1 MNIRNTKI
9 QELEKNMKKQKTKV
23 KMSISI
29 KLLVMSIAPIFILAV
44 IMTIY
49 SISALSSAL
58 QKESLD
64 GLHMLTES
72 IGSGY
77 AAIDY
82 GDYHINSNGE
92 LYKGDFNITQ
102 NTAVLDS
109 FVKNSNVE
117 ITIFYGDTRYATTI
131 IDSATSKRI
140 IGTKASATVISEV
153 LNSGK
158 NYQATKLTIN
168 NQPYNAYYIPLKNT
182 DGKTVG
188 MAFAG
193 EPSTYL
199 TNYIK
204 EKAIGIIIIAVGI
217 MAISTIFIVIFSRTI
232 SGAIKKA
239 ELAINDLSRGNL
251 NISLDKKVITRNDE
265 IGTMGRSLNT
275 LIHKLQNIIGNI
287 KNSSTILLK
296 SGDSLEVM
304 AALTSR
310 TTDEISNAVSEISS
324 GAVAQAED
332 IEKATTQV
340 VIMGNS
346 IEDIVSGV
354 SKLDDTSYKMKKSGD
369 ETFEIIED
377 LSKSNDKTTEA
388 IQRIDA
394 HVHATDESV
403 RQIQSAVAV
412 ITSIAN
418 QTNLLSLNASIEA
431 ARAGEAGRGF
441 AVVATEI
448 KNLSEE
454 SNSSAKKI
462 EEVISK
468 LSSDSQSTVEVMNQV
483 KAIIE
488 EQQKKLDET
497 KVKFLEV
504 NNGIDSSIQ
513 DTSVIKNQSDVCDTS
528 RKNVEDIIQNLAA
541 VSEEN
546 AASTEQ
552 TTASMQELN
561 ATINLLAESA
571 GELKR
576 LSEDLDDNMKFFQ
589 L

>member
-1 MNIRNTKI
+1 MDVKNTKR
-9 QELEKNMKKQKTKV
+9 QELEKSMKKEKTKV
-23 KMSISI
+23 KVGISF
-29 KLLVMSIAPIFILAV
+29 KLLVMAIVPIFILAV

-58 QKESLD
+58 KKESLD
-64 GLHMLTES
+64 GLHILTES

-77 AAIDY
+77 AAIDS

-92 LYKGDFNITQ
+92 LYKGDFNVTQ

-109 FVKNSNVE
+109 FVKNSNAEV
-117 ITIFYGDTRYATTI
+117 TIFYGDTRFATTL

-140 IGTKASATVISEV
+140 IGTKASATVIGEV

-158 NYQATKLTIN
+158 NYQATKLIIN
-168 NQPYNAYYIPLKNT
+168 NQPYNAYYIPLKNA

-199 TNYIK
+199 TNYID
-204 EKAIGIIIIAVGI
+204 EKAIGIIVIAVVI

-251 NISLDKKVITRNDE
+251 NISLDKKVIMRNDE

-275 LIHKLQNIIGNI
+275 LIHKLQSIIGNI

-296 SGDSLEVM
+296 SGDSLESM

-310 TTDEISNAVSEISS
+310 TTDEISNAVQEIAS

-332 IEKATTQV
+332 IERATTQV
-340 VIMGNS
+340 VIMGDS

-369 ETFEIIED
+369 ETVEIIEG

-403 RQIQSAVAV
+403 RQIQSAVAL

-462 EEVISK
+462 EQVISK
-468 LSSDSQSTVEVMNQV
+468 LSSDSQSTVEVMNHV
-483 KAIIE
+483 KAIIV

-504 NNGIDSSIQ
+504 NKGIDSSIQ

-571 GELKR
+571 GELKK